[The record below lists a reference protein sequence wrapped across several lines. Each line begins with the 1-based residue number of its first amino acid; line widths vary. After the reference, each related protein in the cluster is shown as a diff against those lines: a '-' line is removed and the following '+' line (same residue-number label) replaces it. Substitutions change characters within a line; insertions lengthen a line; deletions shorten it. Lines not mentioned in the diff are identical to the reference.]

1 MRACAA
7 ARVPI
12 TCISEE
18 DPQHLLRAA
27 ELAGASAG
35 KSAPHPNVGCV
46 IARGIQ
52 VVGEGFLYGQGT
64 RSAEIQAVSRAGEF
78 SKGATAYLNLEPEVY
93 HGQAYGSAVHALKEA
108 GLARVVVG
116 LRHPLQHLRGRA
128 IDTLRSSGVC
138 VEVGGEELNTEGI
151 FKEALR
157 ACQVVNAPLLYR
169 AAYKIPFSIL
179 KFAMTLDGKIASSTG
194 HAAWVSSELSRER
207 VFSTRAVSD
216 AVIVGGNT
224 VRRDNPRLTTRHRG
238 HLPVR
243 IVMSRCLRLPENA
256 NLWDVS
262 IAQTIVMTQ
271 RGVRKDFQTLL
282 ASRGVEVVEFD
293 FLTPRAVMEYCYHR
307 GFLSVLWECGGM
319 LSAPAISSGVIH
331 KVMAFVAPKIIGGSA
346 APSPVGELGM
356 VEMNQALKLSD
367 VTFEQIGPDMLISGY
382 VHPIPNLNQSVS
394 PTVEAATSLLD
405 NLSSS
410 KQPPVISFYKTWDP
424 YGEFSN
430 FFPHSISLSDRNG
443 KVLVWKSVE
452 HYYQA
457 QKFEGVEDPLAE
469 ACVRNIKEAEGPEEA
484 AQLGRSLAR
493 QRPDLV
499 TVLTL

>member
-1 MRACAA
+1 
-7 ARVPI
+7 
-12 TCISEE
+12 
-18 DPQHLLRAA
+18 
-27 ELAGASAG
+27 
-35 KSAPHPNVGCV
+35 
-46 IARGIQ
+46 
-52 VVGEGFLYGQGT
+52 
-64 RSAEIQAVSRAGEF
+64 
-78 SKGATAYLNLEPEVY
+78 
-93 HGQAYGSAVHALKEA
+93 
-108 GLARVVVG
+108 
-116 LRHPLQHLRGRA
+116 
-128 IDTLRSSGVC
+128 
-138 VEVGGEELNTEGI
+138 
-151 FKEALR
+151 
-157 ACQVVNAPLLYR
+157 
-169 AAYKIPFSIL
+169 
-179 KFAMTLDGKIASSTG
+179 
-194 HAAWVSSELSRER
+194 
-207 VFSTRAVSD
+207 
-216 AVIVGGNT
+216 
-224 VRRDNPRLTTRHRG
+224 
-238 HLPVR
+238 
-243 IVMSRCLRLPENA
+243 MSRCLRLPENA

-356 VEMNQALKLSD
+356 VEMNQALNLSD

-394 PTVEAATSLLD
+394 PTVEAATSILD

-452 HYYQA
+452 QYYQA
-457 QKFEGVEDPLAE
+457 QKFEGVEDPIAE

-484 AQLGRSLAR
+484 AQLGRSLAK